1 MAIPTKDISLS
12 SIIIFFP
19 AALGK
24 VSVVIIDFAAFS
36 HLFSSVFKETEM
48 ALFVGLI
55 GIFSPITPVE
65 QIKISFSL
73 HLIIFF
79 IFEEIDLLIF
89 LPFLPVKALAK
100 PALTARTLADPSMIF
115 FLQNSTG
122 SALISD

>member
-1 MAIPTKDISLS
+1 
-12 SIIIFFP
+12 
-19 AALGK
+19 
-24 VSVVIIDFAAFS
+24 
-36 HLFSSVFKETEM
+36 M
-48 ALFVGLI
+48 ALFVGLK

-100 PALTARTLADPSMIF
+100 PALTTRTLADPSMIF